1 MFPVMTPKRG
11 FFVLGA
17 STVSC
22 SNSARRFLT
31 FSPGLGGMPHGRCRF
46 SKVPALGAKGDRVLG
61 DPMGST
67 TAACQ
72 IALLGRVRHQMARP
86 MIDLICS
93 RDYSIC
99 PALSPFQLPCGS
111 RSFPPALRHQLR

>member
-31 FSPGLGGMPHGRCRF
+31 FSPGLGGMPYGRCRF

-61 DPMGST
+61 DPLGST
-67 TAACQ
+67 TSAGD
-72 IALLGRVRHQMARP
+72 IALPRPSEARDGKADDWP
-86 MIDLICS
+86 DILP
-93 RDYSIC
+93 RYSIC
-99 PALSPFQLPCGS
+99 PALSPFQSPRGS
-111 RSFPPALRHQLR
+111 RPFPGAL